1 MTLENIPFYMHW
13 MSYVAY
19 TRYGF
24 EGTMLAIYGY
34 DRDTLTCSQ
43 VCSPTKTQNFY
54 HLEVFHSGRV
64 DRVFSSNALGS
75 ILLRLLKYGF
85 LTLLMAPQSLGV
97 PLTL

>member
-1 MTLENIPFYMHW
+1 MYYSNNQTIKSSLKLVQISIESLFVSTGFFVTLENIPFYMHW

-43 VCSPTKTQNFY
+43 VCSPTRNPKFLTIMK
-54 HLEVFHSGRV
+54 
-64 DRVFSSNALGS
+64 FSQWPSRKS
-75 ILLRLLKYGF
+75 ILF
-85 LTLLMAPQSLGV
+85 
-97 PLTL
+97 

>member
-1 MTLENIPFYMHW
+1 MKSTFKLVHISIKSFFVSTGFFVTLENIPFYMHW

-64 DRVFSSNALGS
+64 DRVQ
-75 ILLRLLKYGF
+75 IPTRIPE
-85 LTLLMAPQSLGV
+85 T
-97 PLTL
+97 